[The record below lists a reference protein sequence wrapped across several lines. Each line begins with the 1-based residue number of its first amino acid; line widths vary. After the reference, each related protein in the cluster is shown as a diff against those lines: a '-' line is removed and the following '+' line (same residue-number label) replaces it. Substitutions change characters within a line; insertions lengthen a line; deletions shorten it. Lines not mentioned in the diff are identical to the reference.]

1 MNKKINARTISLVLI
16 FILILITIAL
26 LIGKFT
32 YSYLAPTIDDDVEGA
47 GEVTA
52 SGDTI
57 IFTKGNTLSLSANTD
72 NFKTGGSNLT
82 ATTNPKVKLM
92 ASSKAESASSKYF
105 AGVIIKNNT
114 YTYTTTDKKA
124 EVILTV
130 KDENGNI
137 VETSSDNLKFVTVN
151 NNLKGFDIT
160 GVNGAFNIVTD
171 HIIATSS
178 NKSEVIHTWT
188 FTLTFVN
195 LGTDQS
201 NNENSTLNIDVV
213 LQKDKIPTTIAD
225 FCGNGDNLGNC
236 IVNYYNGLNTASN
249 IYYHDANL
257 TNGAGD
263 NSYRYAGAR
272 EAVNNYVC
280 FGSNVTPCPADNLYR
295 IIGVFGDKV
304 KLIKSDYATS
314 ALLGAD
320 GDYSKMYTANN
331 WDNSSYK
338 GNNLANIA
346 GYTWNY
352 KNNTTINSGNGSNT
366 WSTSLL
372 NKTNLNQNFIT
383 NIGADWAAKIDTTTW
398 KVGGNTW
405 ANIGTQPAKTAYQN
419 EIVSPVTT
427 NTTDNAKEY
436 SAKIGL
442 MYVSDYMYAAPQD
455 KWTLV
460 GYNNDASKDYR
471 AATSVNWMYMGLLEW
486 TISRYADVAYGVFNV
501 NRTGGV
507 SNYYAN
513 YALAVR
519 PVFYLSS
526 SVNYASGSGT
536 AADPI
541 LVT

>member
-32 YSYLAPTIDDDVEGA
+32 YSYLAPTIDDDVEGV

-72 NFKTGGSNLT
+72 NFATGGSNLT

-114 YTYTTTDKKA
+114 YTYTTTDKKP

-137 VETSSDNLKFVTVN
+137 VESSADNLKFVTVN

-171 HIIATSS
+171 HIIATSG

-225 FCGNGDNLGNC
+225 VCSNNDKLSDCVINSYEKLG
-236 IVNYYNGLNTASN
+236 LL
-249 IYYHDANL
+249 YHHDSSL
-257 TNGAGD
+257 INGAGD
-263 NSYRYAGAR
+263 NSYRYAGAS

-320 GDYSKMYTANN
+320 GDYSKMYTANGLN
-331 WDNSSYK
+331 NSNYK
-338 GNNLANIA
+338 GNNLANVA
-346 GYTWNY
+346 AYTWNY
-352 KNNTTINSGNGSNT
+352 KNNISINRGYGSNT

-372 NKTNLNQNFIT
+372 NKTNLNKNFIT
-383 NIGADWAAKIDTTTW
+383 NIGADWAAKIADTTW
-398 KVGGNTW
+398 KVGGNTNI
-405 ANIGTQPAKTAYQN
+405 ANQPAKTAYQN

-427 NTTDNAKEY
+427 NSTDNATTY
-436 SAKIGL
+436 SAKVGL
-442 MYVSDYMYAAPQD
+442 MYASDYGFAAAPSA
-455 KWTLV
+455 WTANLSS
-460 GYNNDASKDYR
+460 YNGEAIKN
-471 AATSVNWMYMGLLEW
+471 VNWMYMGLLEW
-486 TISRYADVAYGVFNV
+486 TISRTANLAYHVFTV
-501 NRTGGV
+501 TTSGYV
-507 SNYYAN
+507 DYYNAN
-513 YALAVR
+513 NAFGVR

-541 LVT
+541 SIN

>member
-1 MNKKINARTISLVLI
+1 MNKNIKKINARTITLTIIFVLI
-16 FILILITIAL
+16 LVVIAL
-26 LIGKFT
+26 LIGKFS
-32 YSYLAPTIDDDVEGA
+32 YSYLAPTVSDDVEGS

-72 NFKTGGSNLT
+72 NFKTNGGNLT

-92 ASSKAESASSKYF
+92 ASSKTNSASSKYF

-114 YTYTTTDKKA
+114 YSYTTTDKKP

-137 VETSSDNLKFVTVN
+137 VESSADNLTFVTVN
-151 NNLKGFDIT
+151 DNLKGFDIT

-171 HIIATSS
+171 HVIATPS
-178 NKSEVIHTWT
+178 NKSEIIHTWT

-225 FCGNGDNLGNC
+225 FCGTGDNLGNC

-257 TNGAGD
+257 TNGTGD
-263 NSYRYAGAR
+263 NSYRYAGASDQ
-272 EAVNNYVC
+272 VNNYVC
-280 FGSNVTPCPADNLYR
+280 FGSSTTPCPADNLYR

-304 KLIKSDYATS
+304 KLIKSDYATT

-320 GDYSKMYTANN
+320 GDYKQAYAATGY
-331 WDNSSYK
+331 SSFNYK
-338 GNNLANIA
+338 GNNFANNIA
-346 GYTWNY
+346 AYNWN
-352 KNNTTINSGNGSNT
+352 KTSQNT
-366 WSTSLL
+366 WSLSNL
-372 NKTNLNQNFIT
+372 NKTNLNTNFIT
-383 NIGADWAAKIDTTTW
+383 NIGADWAAKIAETTW

-427 NTTDNAKEY
+427 NSQDNKTEY

-442 MYVSDYMYAAPQD
+442 MYVSDYMYAATPD

-460 GYNNDASKDYR
+460 GWNDDASKDYR
-471 AATSVNWMYMGLLEW
+471 AATSVNWMYMGLAEW
-486 TISRYADVAYGVFNV
+486 TISRYADRSGNAFFVNYSGSVLSYNVGSYAYG
-501 NRTGGV
+501 
-507 SNYYAN
+507 
-513 YALAVR
+513 VR

-526 SVNYASGSGT
+526 SVNYVSGSGT

-541 LVT
+541 SIN

>member
-1 MNKKINARTISLVLI
+1 MDKNIKNINARTITLTILFVLI
-16 FILILITIAL
+16 LVVIAL
-26 LIGKFT
+26 LIGKFS
-32 YSYLAPTIDDDVEGA
+32 YSYLAPTVSDDVEGS

-57 IFTKGNTLSLSANTD
+57 IFTKGNTLSLSANSD
-72 NFKTGGSNLT
+72 NFTTGGSNLT
-82 ATTNPKVKLM
+82 STTNPKVKLM
-92 ASSKAESASSKYF
+92 ASSKTNSASSKYF

-114 YTYTTTDKKA
+114 YSYTTTDKKP
-124 EVILTV
+124 EIILTV
-130 KDENGNI
+130 KDENGKI
-137 VETSSDNLKFVTVN
+137 VESSADNLTFVTVN
-151 NNLKGFDIT
+151 DNLKGFDIT

-171 HIIATSS
+171 HVIATSS

-195 LGTDQS
+195 LGTDQTE
-201 NNENSTLNIDVV
+201 NENSTLNIDVV

-236 IVNYYNGLNTASN
+236 IANYYNGLNTASN
-249 IYYHDANL
+249 IYYHDSNL

-263 NSYRYAGAR
+263 NSYRYAGASDQ
-272 EAVNNYVC
+272 VNNYVC

-295 IIGVFGDKV
+295 IIGVFGDRV

-314 ALLGAD
+314 ALLGTD
-320 GDYSKMYTANN
+320 GDYKDKYTYG
-331 WDNSSYK
+331 NSTYK
-338 GNNLANIA
+338 GNNYDNIVT
-346 GYTWNY
+346 YTWNY
-352 KNNTTINSGNGSNT
+352 KNNTSINNGLGSNT

-383 NIGADWAAKIDTTTW
+383 NIGAEWANKIDMTTW

-405 ANIGTQPAKTAYQN
+405 LNIGAQPAKTAYQN
-419 EIVSPVTT
+419 EIVNPVTKYS
-427 NTTDNAKEY
+427 TDNKTEY

-442 MYVSDYMYAAPQD
+442 MYVTDYGFAAAPSA
-455 KWTLV
+455 WTAKLENYE
-460 GYNNDASKDYR
+460 G
-471 AATSVNWMYMGLLEW
+471 AAIKNVNWMYMGLGEW
-486 TISRYADVAYGVFNV
+486 TLSRSAVDGYRVF
-501 NRTGGV
+501 RMYDTGGV
-507 SNYYAN
+507 SNFYAKDT
-513 YALAVR
+513 YAVR

-541 LVT
+541 SIN

>member
-57 IFTKGNTLSLSANTD
+57 IFTKGNTLSLSANAD
-72 NFKTGGSNLT
+72 NFETGGSNLT

-92 ASSKAESASSKYF
+92 ASSKTESASSKYF

-114 YTYTTTDKKA
+114 YTYTTTDKKP

-160 GVNGAFNIVTD
+160 GVSGAFNIVTD
-171 HIIATSS
+171 HIIATAS

-195 LGTDQS
+195 LETDQS
-201 NNENSTLNIDVV
+201 VNENSTLNIDVV

-225 FCGNGDNLGNC
+225 FCANGDNLGNC

-263 NSYRYAGAR
+263 NSYRYAGAS

-314 ALLGAD
+314 ALLGTD
-320 GDYSKMYTANN
+320 GDYKDKYTYG
-331 WDNSSYK
+331 NSTYK
-338 GNNLANIA
+338 GNNYDNIVT
-346 GYTWNY
+346 YTWNY
-352 KNNTTINSGNGSNT
+352 KNNTSINNGLGSNT

-383 NIGADWAAKIDTTTW
+383 NIGAEWANKIDMTTW

-405 ANIGTQPAKTAYQN
+405 LNIGAQPAKTAYQN
-419 EIVSPVTT
+419 EIVNPVTKYS
-427 NTTDNAKEY
+427 TDNKTEY

-442 MYVSDYMYAAPQD
+442 MYVTDYGFAAAPSA
-455 KWTLV
+455 WTAKLEN
-460 GYNNDASKDYR
+460 YEDAAIKN
-471 AATSVNWMYMGLLEW
+471 VNWMYMGLGEW
-486 TISRYADVAYGVFNV
+486 TLSRSAVDGYRVFRMYDN
-501 NRTGGV
+501 GGV
-507 SNYYAN
+507 SNFYAKDT
-513 YALAVR
+513 YAVR
-519 PVFYLSS
+519 PVFYLLS

-541 LVT
+541 SIN

>member
-57 IFTKGNTLSLSANTD
+57 IFTKGNTLSLSANAD

-92 ASSKAESASSKYF
+92 ASSKTNSASSKYF
-105 AGVIIKNNT
+105 AGIIIKNNT
-114 YTYTTTDKKA
+114 YSYTTTDKKP

-137 VETSSDNLKFVTVN
+137 VESSADNLTFVTVN
-151 NNLKGFDIT
+151 DNLKGFDIT

-171 HIIATSS
+171 HVIATSG
-178 NKSEVIHTWT
+178 NKSEVIHTWI

-195 LGTDQS
+195 LVTDQTG
-201 NNENSTLNIDVV
+201 NENSTLNIDVV

-225 FCGNGDNLGNC
+225 FCSNGDNLGNC

-263 NSYRYAGAR
+263 NSYRYAGVS

-295 IIGVFGDKV
+295 IIGVFGDRV

-331 WDNSSYK
+331 WDNSNYK
-338 GNNLANIA
+338 GNNLANVA
-346 GYTWNY
+346 AYYWN
-352 KNNTTINSGNGSNT
+352 KSNQNT
-366 WSTSLL
+366 WSLSNL
-372 NKTNLNQNFIT
+372 NKTNLNKNFIT
-383 NIGADWAAKIDTTTW
+383 NIGADWAAKIAETTW
-398 KVGGNTW
+398 KVGGNTF
-405 ANIGTQPAKTAYQN
+405 ANIANTSAKKAYQN
-419 EIVSPVTT
+419 EIVNPVTK
-427 NTTDNAKEY
+427 NSQDNKTEY

-442 MYVSDYMYAAPQD
+442 MYVSDYMYAVPQD

-460 GYNNDASKDYR
+460 GYNSDASKDYR
-471 AATSVNWMYMGLLEW
+471 AAISVNWMYMGLYEW
-486 TISRYADVAYGVFNV
+486 TISRNADLSNFAFYVSHTGYVYHDIVGYYAYG
-501 NRTGGV
+501 
-507 SNYYAN
+507 
-513 YALAVR
+513 VR
-519 PVFYLSS
+519 PVFNLSS
-526 SVNYASGSGT
+526 SVNYVSGSGT

-541 LVT
+541 LVN

>member
-114 YTYTTTDKKA
+114 YRYTTTDKKP

-137 VETSSDNLKFVTVN
+137 VETSADNLKFVTVN

-160 GVNGAFNIVTD
+160 GVSGAFNIVTD
-171 HIIATSS
+171 HIIATPS

-195 LGTDQS
+195 LGTDQTE
-201 NNENSTLNIDVV
+201 NENSTLNIDVV
-213 LQKDKIPTTIAD
+213 LKKDKIPTTIAD
-225 FCGNGDNLGNC
+225 FCSNGDNLGNC

-249 IYYHDANL
+249 IYYHDSNL

-263 NSYRYAGAR
+263 NSYRFAGAS
-272 EAVNNYVC
+272 EYVNNYVC
-280 FGSNVTPCPADNLYR
+280 FGSDEATCPNENLYR
-295 IIGVFGDKV
+295 IIGVIDNKV
-304 KLIKSDYATS
+304 KLI
-314 ALLGAD
+314 LAD
-320 GDYSKMYTANN
+320 GATTTMLGTDEGYVSTYGSS
-331 WDNSSYK
+331 SSYK
-338 GNNLANIA
+338 GNGDLTKI
-346 GYTWNY
+346 GIYKWN
-352 KNNTTINSGNGSNT
+352 KTRDNT
-366 WSTSLL
+366 WSTSTI
-372 NKTNLNQNFIT
+372 NTINLNT
-383 NIGADWAAKIDTTTW
+383 NYLAYLDGKNTKWKNMIADTTW
-398 KVGGNTW
+398 YVGGMTP
-405 ANIGTQPAKTAYQN
+405 ANGALSNVLFHLYVPIFAK
-419 EIVSPVTT
+419 
-427 NTTDNAKEY
+427 
-436 SAKIGL
+436 
-442 MYVSDYMYAAPQD
+442 
-455 KWTLV
+455 
-460 GYNNDASKDYR
+460 
-471 AATSVNWMYMGLLEW
+471 
-486 TISRYADVAYGVFNV
+486 
-501 NRTGGV
+501 
-507 SNYYAN
+507 
-513 YALAVR
+513 
-519 PVFYLSS
+519 SS
-526 SVNYASGSGT
+526 F
-536 AADPI
+536 P
-541 LVT
+541 L

>member
-32 YSYLAPTIDDDVEGA
+32 YSYLAPTIGDDVEGA

-57 IFTKGNTLSLSANTD
+57 IFTKGNTLSLSANSD

-105 AGVIIKNNT
+105 AGIIIKNNT
-114 YTYTTTDKKA
+114 YNYTTTDKKP

-137 VETSSDNLKFVTVN
+137 VESSADNLTFVSVN
-151 NNLKGFDIT
+151 DKLKGFDVT
-160 GVNGAFNIVTD
+160 GVSGAFNIVTD
-171 HIIATSS
+171 HIIATSG

-225 FCGNGDNLGNC
+225 FCSNGDNLGNC

-249 IYYHDANL
+249 IYYHDLNL

-263 NSYRYAGAR
+263 NSYRYAGASD
-272 EAVNNYVC
+272 AVNNYVC

-304 KLIKSDYATS
+304 KLIKADYATT

-331 WDNSSYK
+331 YDNSNFK

-346 GYTWNY
+346 AYNWN
-352 KNNTTINSGNGSNT
+352 KSNQNT
-366 WSTSLL
+366 WSLSNL
-372 NKTNLNQNFIT
+372 NKTNLNKNFIT
-383 NIGADWAAKIDTTTW
+383 NIGADWAAKIAETTW
-398 KVGGNTW
+398 KVGGNTG
-405 ANIGTQPAKTAYQN
+405 ANIYSQPAKTTYQN

-436 SAKIGL
+436 NAKVGL
-442 MYVSDYMYAAPQD
+442 MYVSDYMYAVPQD

-460 GYNNDASKDYR
+460 GYNSDASKDYR
-471 AATSVNWMYMGLLEW
+471 AATSVNWMYMGLWEW
-486 TISRYADVAYGVFNV
+486 TISRRAGYSSDAFSVYDTGIVSFSYVGNRAYG
-501 NRTGGV
+501 
-507 SNYYAN
+507 
-513 YALAVR
+513 VR
-519 PVFYLSS
+519 PVFNLSS

>member
-26 LIGKFT
+26 LIGKCT

-92 ASSKAESASSKYF
+92 ASSKAEIASSKYF

-114 YTYTTTDKKA
+114 YRYTTTDKKP

-171 HIIATSS
+171 HVITTAS

-201 NNENSTLNIDVV
+201 ENENSTLNIDVV
-213 LQKDKIPTTIAD
+213 LQKDKLLTSIAD
-225 FCGNGDNLGNC
+225 VCSSGDNLNDC
-236 IVNYYNGLNTASN
+236 IVNTYNKLGDISY
-249 IYYHDANL
+249 IYYHDSNL

-263 NSYRYAGAR
+263 NSYRFAGAS
-272 EAVNNYVC
+272 EYVNNYVC
-280 FGSNVTPCPADNLYR
+280 FGSDDATCSDDDLYR
-295 IIGVFGDKV
+295 IIGVFDEKV

-314 ALLGAD
+314 TLLGTD
-320 GDYSKMYTANN
+320 GDYQVAYSEYNAY
-331 WDNSSYK
+331 YK
-338 GNNLANIA
+338 GSNTLSEIG
-346 GYTWNY
+346 GYRWNY
-352 KNNTTINSGNGSNT
+352 KGLTDHTGNNQYGSNT

-372 NKTNLNQNFIT
+372 NKTNLNTNYIN
-383 NIGADWAAKIDTTTW
+383 NIGTKWSNMIATTTW
-398 KVGGNTW
+398 KVGENTNQ
-405 ANIGTQPAKTAYQN
+405 NIGNQVAKTVYQN
-419 EIVSPVTT
+419 EIVSPASSTT
-427 NTTDNAKEY
+427 YDAKV
-436 SAKIGL
+436 GL
-442 MYVSDYMYAAPQD
+442 MYTSDYGFAAAPSA
-455 KWTLV
+455 WTTILDS
-460 GYNNDASKDYR
+460 YNSSSITN
-471 AATSVNWMYMGLLEW
+471 VNWMYMGLYEW
-486 TISRYADVAYGVFNV
+486 TIVPYSSYRQYVFGVGCSGDSYYNSAYYVF
-501 NRTGGV
+501 G
-507 SNYYAN
+507 
-513 YALAVR
+513 VR
-519 PVFYLSS
+519 PVLYLNA
-526 SVNYASGSGT
+526 SVKYNQGSGT
-536 AADPI
+536 KNNPI
-541 LVT
+541 RINL

>member
-114 YTYTTTDKKA
+114 YTYTTTDKKP

-137 VETSSDNLKFVTVN
+137 VESSADNLSFVTVN
-151 NNLKGFDIT
+151 DNLKGFDIT
-160 GVNGAFNIVTD
+160 GVSGAFNIVTD

-225 FCGNGDNLGNC
+225 VCGNGDNLGNC

-263 NSYRYAGAR
+263 NSYRFAGANP
-272 EAVNNYVC
+272 NNYVC
-280 FGSNVTPCPADNLYR
+280 FGSDEATCSTENLYR
-295 IIGVFGDKV
+295 IIGLIEGKV
-304 KLIKSDYATS
+304 KLI
-314 ALLGAD
+314 LAD
-320 GDYSKMYTANN
+320 GATTDMLGTDGGYLNTYQEAWGSYYSLY
-331 WDNSSYK
+331 YK
-338 GNNLANIA
+338 GNGDLTKIGAYYWNSEETNKWSDSTTNL
-346 GYTWNY
+346 
-352 KNNTTINSGNGSNT
+352 
-366 WSTSLL
+366 
-372 NKTNLNQNFIT
+372 TNLNT
-383 NIGADWAAKIDTTTW
+383 NYLAYLDEKNSKWKSMIDDTVWYVGGMNYANGIQSNAKITYDYEVGTNKDATTT
-398 KVGGNTW
+398 
-405 ANIGTQPAKTAYQN
+405 YQ
-419 EIVSPVTT
+419 S
-427 NTTDNAKEY
+427 
-436 SAKIGL
+436 KIGL
-442 MYVSDYMYAAPQD
+442 MYLSEFYYGASPDY
-455 KWTLV
+455 WTLP
-460 GYNNDASKDYR
+460 GNNSSGDDYKKAYNN
-471 AATSVNWMYMGLLEW
+471 NWMSIGLNEW
-486 TISRYADVAYGVFNV
+486 CLSRYSGF
-501 NRTGGV
+501 
-507 SNYYAN
+507 SNSAFR
-513 YALAVR
+513 VTDD
-519 PVFYLSS
+519 
-526 SVNYASGSGT
+526 GSGFWHYVDNNYVLRPSFNLTPSVKYESGNGT
-536 AADPI
+536 ASSPI
-541 LVT
+541 RLKISD

>member
-1 MNKKINARTISLVLI
+1 MDKNIKNINARTITLTILFVLI
-16 FILILITIAL
+16 LVVIAL
-26 LIGKFT
+26 LIGKFS
-32 YSYLAPTIDDDVEGA
+32 YSYLAPTVSDDVEGS

-57 IFTKGNTLSLSANTD
+57 IFTKGNTLSLSANSD
-72 NFKTGGSNLT
+72 NFTTGGSNLT
-82 ATTNPKVKLM
+82 STTNPKVKLM
-92 ASSKAESASSKYF
+92 ASSKTNSASSKYF

-114 YTYTTTDKKA
+114 YSYTTTDKKP
-124 EVILTV
+124 EIILTV
-130 KDENGNI
+130 KDENGKI
-137 VETSSDNLKFVTVN
+137 VESSADNLTFVTVN
-151 NNLKGFDIT
+151 DNLKGFDIT

-171 HIIATSS
+171 HVIATSS

-195 LGTDQS
+195 LGTDQTE
-201 NNENSTLNIDVV
+201 NENSTLNIDVV

-236 IVNYYNGLNTASN
+236 IANYYNGLNTASN
-249 IYYHDANL
+249 IYYHDSNL

-263 NSYRYAGAR
+263 NSYRYAGASDQ
-272 EAVNNYVC
+272 VNNYVC
-280 FGSNVTPCPADNLYR
+280 FGSNVTPCPTDNLYR

-331 WDNSSYK
+331 WDNSVYK

-352 KNNTTINSGNGSNT
+352 KNNTTINSGYGSNT

-372 NKTNLNQNFIT
+372 NKTNLNKNFIT
-383 NIGADWAAKIDTTTW
+383 NIGADWAAKIAETTW

-405 ANIGTQPAKTAYQN
+405 TNIGNQPAKTAYQN

-427 NTTDNAKEY
+427 NTTDNATTY
-436 SAKIGL
+436 SAKVGL
-442 MYVSDYMYAAPQD
+442 MYASDYGFAAAPSA
-455 KWTLV
+455 WTTQLNS
-460 GYNNDASKDYR
+460 YNGEAIKN
-471 AATSVNWMYMGLLEW
+471 VNWMYMGLVEW
-486 TISRYADVAYGVFNV
+486 TISRRADNAYNVFLVNSTGDVDNNSATYAYG
-501 NRTGGV
+501 
-507 SNYYAN
+507 
-513 YALAVR
+513 VR

-541 LVT
+541 SIN

>member
-92 ASSKAESASSKYF
+92 ASSKTESASSKYF

-114 YTYTTTDKKA
+114 YRYTTTDKKP

-137 VETSSDNLKFVTVN
+137 VESSADNLKFVTVN

-213 LQKDKIPTTIAD
+213 LQKDKLLTSIAD
-225 FCGNGDNLGNC
+225 FCANGDNLNDC
-236 IVNYYNGLNTASN
+236 IVNFYNGLNTVSN
-249 IYYHDANL
+249 IYYHDSNL
-257 TNGAGD
+257 TNGAKD
-263 NSYRYAGAR
+263 NSYRYAGANP
-272 EAVNNYVC
+272 NNFVC
-280 FGSNVTPCPADNLYR
+280 FGSTASPCPTDNLYR
-295 IIGVFGDKV
+295 IIGAFENQV
-304 KLIKSDYATS
+304 KLIKYDYVNS
-314 ALLGAD
+314 NLLGTD
-320 GDYSKMYTANN
+320 GEYNTGTFLKSTH
-331 WDNSSYK
+331 STYK
-338 GNNLANIA
+338 GELTTINI
-346 GYTWNY
+346 YSWNY
-352 KNNTTINSGNGSNT
+352 KNDTSINGGFGSNE
-366 WSTSLL
+366 WSTSLF
-372 NKTNLNQNFIT
+372 NKTNLNTNFL
-383 NIGADWAAKIDTTTW
+383 N
-398 KVGGNTW
+398 
-405 ANIGTQPAKTAYQN
+405 NIGTTWSNLIEDTIWKVSGHTTCNVTPSAMYTAEITKATKTYGP
-419 EIVSPVTT
+419 SDGT
-427 NTTDNAKEY
+427 
-436 SAKIGL
+436 SKIGL
-442 MYVSDYMYAAPQD
+442 MYASDYGFAASPSA
-455 KWTLV
+455 WTTNLRS
-460 GYNNDASKDYR
+460 YDSPSI
-471 AATSVNWMYMGLLEW
+471 TSVNWMYMGLSEW
-486 TISRYADVAYGVFNV
+486 TITPDSSSNDYVFNLDH
-501 NRTGGV
+501 NGYLGFYSANAGIGG
-507 SNYYAN
+507 
-513 YALAVR
+513 R
-519 PVFYLSS
+519 PVLYLKA
-526 SVNYASGSGT
+526 SVAYASGDGSQNL
-536 AADPI
+536 PI
-541 LVT
+541 RLSD

>member
-1 MNKKINARTISLVLI
+1 MNKKINGRTISLALI

-57 IFTKGNTLSLSANTD
+57 IFTKGNTLSLSANAD

-92 ASSKAESASSKYF
+92 ASSKTNSASSTYF

-114 YTYTTTDKKA
+114 YTYTTTDKKP

-137 VETSSDNLKFVTVN
+137 IETSADNLTFVTVN
-151 NNLKGFDIT
+151 DNLKGFDIT

-195 LGTDQS
+195 LGTDQTE
-201 NNENSTLNIDVV
+201 NENSTLNIDVV
-213 LQKDKIPTTIAD
+213 LQKDKIPSTIAD
-225 FCGNGDNLGNC
+225 FCSNGDNLGNC

-263 NSYRYAGAR
+263 NSYRYAGAS

-280 FGSNVTPCPADNLYR
+280 FGSNVTPCLADNLYR

-314 ALLGAD
+314 ALLGND
-320 GDYSKMYTANN
+320 GDYSKMYTATG
-331 WDNSSYK
+331 WDNSNYK

-352 KNNTTINSGNGSNT
+352 KNNTTINSGWGSNT

-372 NKTNLNQNFIT
+372 NKTNLNKNFIT
-383 NIGADWAAKIDTTTW
+383 NIGDDWANKIDTTTW

-405 ANIGTQPAKTAYQN
+405 ANIVTQPAKTAYQN
-419 EIVSPVTT
+419 EIVNPVTT
-427 NTTDNAKEY
+427 NTTDNVTTY
-436 SAKIGL
+436 SAKVGL
-442 MYVSDYMYAAPQD
+442 MYASDYGFAAAPSA
-455 KWTLV
+455 WTANLNT
-460 GYNNDASKDYR
+460 YNGEAIKN
-471 AATSVNWMYMGLLEW
+471 VNWMYMGLYEW
-486 TISRYADVAYGVFNV
+486 TISRYADNAYNVFNV
-501 NRTGGV
+501 SYTGYV
-507 SNYYAN
+507 NYGNAN
-513 YALAVR
+513 NAYGVR

-541 LVT
+541 SIN

>member
-57 IFTKGNTLSLSANTD
+57 IFTKGNTLSLSANAD

-92 ASSKAESASSKYF
+92 ASSKTESASSKYF

-114 YTYTTTDKKA
+114 YRYTTTDKKP

-160 GVNGAFNIVTD
+160 GVSGAFNIVTD
-171 HIIATSS
+171 HVIATSS

-225 FCGNGDNLGNC
+225 FCANGDNLNDC
-236 IVNYYNGLNTASN
+236 IVNFYNGLESATNM
-249 IYYHDANL
+249 YYHDSNL

-263 NSYRYAGAR
+263 NSYRFAGANP
-272 EAVNNYVC
+272 NNYVC
-280 FGSNVTPCPADNLYR
+280 FGSDEETCSNENLYR
-295 IIGVFGDKV
+295 IIGLIDGKI
-304 KLIKSDYATS
+304 KLISADGATS
-314 ALLGAD
+314 DMLGTDAGYYNTYKGAWGTSPTYKGKGSLSKIGVYYWNSTDKNIWSSSTTNITNLNINYLTYLD
-320 GDYSKMYTANN
+320 GKNTEWKNMIDDTIWYVGGVN
-331 WDNSSYK
+331 WDN
-338 GNNLANIA
+338 AV
-346 GYTWNY
+346 
-352 KNNTTINSGNGSNT
+352 NSN
-366 WSTSLL
+366 
-372 NKTNLNQNFIT
+372 
-383 NIGADWAAKIDTTTW
+383 
-398 KVGGNTW
+398 
-405 ANIGTQPAKTAYQN
+405 AKTTYDYEVGAMKDA
-419 EIVSPVTT
+419 STTVT
-427 NTTDNAKEY
+427 
-436 SAKIGL
+436 SKIGL
-442 MYVSDYMYAAPQD
+442 MYINEYYYGAIPSF
-455 KWTLV
+455 WTLP
-460 GYNNDASKDYR
+460 GHSNSKNDYR
-471 AATSVNWMYMGLLEW
+471 NAYNDNWMFLGLWEW
-486 TISRYADVAYGVFNV
+486 TISRYSSVSSVA
-501 NRTGGV
+501 
-507 SNYYAN
+507 
-513 YALAVR
+513 
-519 PVFYLSS
+519 FYLPDNGSVAWFSVDRAYVLRPTFNLVSS
-526 SVNYASGSGT
+526 IKYISGSGT
-536 AADPI
+536 SENPI
-541 LVT
+541 RISL